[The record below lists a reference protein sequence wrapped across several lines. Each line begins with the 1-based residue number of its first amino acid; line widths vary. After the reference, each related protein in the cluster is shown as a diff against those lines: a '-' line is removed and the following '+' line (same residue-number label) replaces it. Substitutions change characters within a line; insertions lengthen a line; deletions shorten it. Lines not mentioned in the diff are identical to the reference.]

1 MNNIFETSALSFR
14 FNMKYWS
21 MRELVYGPLRYYNS
35 TVDNLNMGGSDD
47 SGS

>member
-1 MNNIFETSALSFR
+1 
-14 FNMKYWS
+14 MKYWS

-47 SGS
+47 SGSLRGEGKFVLLG